1 MGGRKIKRP
10 AFRVCSGVYRRIQ
23 DLRGH
28 QKWAGAHAPKG
39 MGRAARPA
47 LSPRVFRAAA
57 ALALLSR
64 TKGNNFP
71 YLLTMEQ
78 CAHVAS
84 SIRMSDKLRASS
96 ETWTRACYFVCC
108 THITTAE
115 NEIVYG
121 VKEPQGRPLDPHS
134 LCKGQLYNEPE
145 REREMLSSS
154 LHRAP
159 YSIISWLTCKRTAHH
174 IPPRTH
180 LDDERYASATG

>member
-1 MGGRKIKRP
+1 
-10 AFRVCSGVYRRIQ
+10 
-23 DLRGH
+23 
-28 QKWAGAHAPKG
+28 
-39 MGRAARPA
+39 
-47 LSPRVFRAAA
+47 
-57 ALALLSR
+57 
-64 TKGNNFP
+64 
-71 YLLTMEQ
+71 MEQ

-145 REREMLSSS
+145 RERDALFISAPSSTS
-154 LHRAP
+154 FHDSHVSAQH
-159 YSIISWLTCKRTAHH
+159 I
-174 IPPRTH
+174 IPPRI
-180 LDDERYASATG
+180 LILMMKGMRLLLVNNRGRLQMGFQILIATSKQAVPINY

>member
-1 MGGRKIKRP
+1 MGRSTRTKRH
-10 AFRVCSGVYRRIQ
+10 GQ
-23 DLRGH
+23 
-28 QKWAGAHAPKG
+28 
-39 MGRAARPA
+39 RAARRSLA
-47 LSPRVFRAAA
+47 AYVFRAA

-145 REREMLSSS
+145 RAERDALFIS
-154 LHRAP
+154 AP
-159 YSIISWLTCKRTAHH
+159 GTSFHDSHVSAQHI
-174 IPPRTH
+174 IPPRA
-180 LDDERYASATG
+180 LILMMKGMPATG